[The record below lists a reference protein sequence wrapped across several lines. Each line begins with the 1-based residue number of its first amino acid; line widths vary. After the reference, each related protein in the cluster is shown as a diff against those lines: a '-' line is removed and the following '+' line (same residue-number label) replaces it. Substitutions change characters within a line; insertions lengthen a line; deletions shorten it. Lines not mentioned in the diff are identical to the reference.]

1 MWGRRPQTRREKLG
15 KQRGKH
21 RLTGQAGALQ
31 QKQEQLW
38 WPCLYFII
46 MAKTSRRTRSS
57 PGSLVNM
64 EQGKHR
70 LIYTR
75 AQQMQT
81 DRLKP
86 QNPKD
91 RKKDCEGSQREGQ
104 SVPTWDKSK
113 KHIRLRQKSHE
124 RQKRASE
131 YLSDQRIRVLSPGQ
145 LSFRRKPGLG
155 AGYTGALLRPAC

>member
-64 EQGKHR
+64 ERGKHR

-155 AGYTGALLRPAC
+155 AGYTGALLRPTC